1 MNAADRESVRQLGFA
16 AVLAFVVALPC
27 LGQTVADAEQEL
39 ARIEGDWRTA
49 RLNGDVGFLERLYAP
64 ELRITGTDGSI
75 IERNADIAGFAS
87 GAIKPESIDRSE
99 MRISI
104 YGDAAVVIGRDDLK
118 GRYNGVVGGG
128 AVRFG
133 TCMCDAMDQ
142 WQLVAS
148 QGTWIQQKLL
158 GQSFPTS

>member
-1 MNAADRESVRQLGFA
+1 
-16 AVLAFVVALPC
+16 
-27 LGQTVADAEQEL
+27 
-39 ARIEGDWRTA
+39 
-49 RLNGDVGFLERLYAP
+49 
-64 ELRITGTDGSI
+64 
-75 IERNADIAGFAS
+75 
-87 GAIKPESIDRSE
+87 